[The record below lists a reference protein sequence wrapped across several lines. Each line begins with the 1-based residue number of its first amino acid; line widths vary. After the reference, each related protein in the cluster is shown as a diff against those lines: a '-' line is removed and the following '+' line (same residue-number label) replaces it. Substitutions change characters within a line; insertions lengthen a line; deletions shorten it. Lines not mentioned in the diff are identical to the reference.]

1 MRSAWRLHG
10 GAAFGVARA
19 LQRCEFFTLWPGEA
33 ECGPCAVGRLV
44 AGFES
49 KALRPIAFFFY
60 PQETFSL
67 LVAYMLWVGVVLAS
81 PLEEET
87 KHRRI
92 GYEKDAAL

>member
-1 MRSAWRLHG
+1 MRRAWRLHG

-49 KALRPIAFFFY
+49 KALRPIAFFLPPGNIF
-60 PQETFSL
+60 TFSCVYAMGRL
-67 LVAYMLWVGVVLAS
+67 GIGLAV
-81 PLEEET
+81 
-87 KHRRI
+87 RRR
-92 GYEKDAAL
+92 D